1 LKRRKAREIVLK
13 ALYSLEVSDGKSKEV
28 ISDLLERENIN
39 NDLAAFTRKLFNST
53 KNLASKADKL
63 IGENL
68 LNWKIERV
76 SSIERLI
83 LRMGIAEAIEFP
95 DIPIQVTINEAV
107 EIAKKYTSEKGSK
120 FVNGLLD
127 KILKEIRKK

>member
-1 LKRRKAREIVLK
+1 MKRRKAREIVLM
-13 ALYSLEVSDGKSKEV
+13 ALYSLEVSDGESKEV
-28 ISDLLERENIN
+28 ISDLLERENVN
-39 NDLAAFTRKLFNST
+39 NDLVVFARKLFNST

-63 IGENL
+63 IEENL
-68 LNWKIERV
+68 INWRIERV
-76 SSIERLI
+76 SAIERLI

>member
-1 LKRRKAREIVLK
+1 MKRRKAREIVLK
-13 ALYSLEVSDGKSKEV
+13 ALYSLEVSDGESKEM
-28 ISDLLERENIN
+28 ISDLLERENVN
-39 NDLAAFTRKLFNST
+39 NNLAVFARKLFNST
-53 KNLASKADKL
+53 KNLASTADKL

-68 LNWKIERV
+68 LNWRIERV
-76 SSIERLI
+76 SAIEKLI

>member
-13 ALYSLEVSDGKSKEV
+13 ALYSLDISDGESKEV
-28 ISDLLERENIN
+28 ISDLLEKEDIN
-39 NDLAAFTRKLFNST
+39 NDFAIFTRKLFNST

-63 IGENL
+63 IEENL
-68 LNWKIERV
+68 LNWRIERV
-76 SSIERLI
+76 STIERLI
-83 LRMGIAEAIEFP
+83 LRMAIAETIEFP

-107 EIAKKYTSEKGSK
+107 EIAKKYASEKGSK

-127 KILKEIRKK
+127 KILKGIRKK